1 MQGFLNIVSILS
13 VVLFISVMHSLRRA
27 HIRVEHSVSWL
38 AAALALFIL
47 SATPGALSAIATW
60 TGLEDGPLTLVF
72 LAFVVFLIVLYRFS
86 RVISDL
92 KDANIAL
99 TQKVAILE
107 FHLRTWHEEQAST
120 QNR

>member
-1 MQGFLNIVSILS
+1 MDGFLNIVSILS
-13 VVLFISVMHSLRRA
+13 VVLFVSVMHSLRQA

-38 AAALALFIL
+38 AAAVALFIL
-47 SATPGALSAIATW
+47 SIAPGALTAIAARI
-60 TGLEDGPLTLVF
+60 GLEEGPLTIVF

-99 TQKVAILE
+99 AQKVAILE
-107 FHLRTWHEEQAST
+107 FHLRTWHEEQEST
-120 QNR
+120 QGR

>member
-38 AAALALFIL
+38 AAAVALFIL
-47 SATPGALSAIATW
+47 STAPGALSAAASW

>member
-38 AAALALFIL
+38 AAAVALFIL
-47 SATPGALSAIATW
+47 SAAPGVLSAVASWI
-60 TGLEDGPLTLVF
+60 GLEDGPLTLVF

-107 FHLRTWHEEQAST
+107 FHLRTWHEEQASA